1 MIKNFDEFI
10 IESEGNKQ
18 VIKYRWLDYF
28 NNRWYETKCEIV
40 SHTDKTAQIKLL
52 EFGPKGSRPG
62 RVMRVHLNS
71 LIGFD
76 DGKQK
81 PEPNLSWR
89 KYTDP
94 DLFGDKDD
102 DDDVNESKNPVER
115 QSEAKNLAEIAK
127 KYFKDKDLENAGKAW
142 CEIYDLYDDM
152 YDEDTHNEEER
163 LKLFSDFQ
171 KIMRLFTDD
180 EVFGI
185 TDYLKEKHFNK

>member
-18 VIKYRWLDYF
+18 VVKYRWLDYF
-28 NNRWYETKCEIV
+28 NNRWYETKCEVV

-94 DLFGDKDD
+94 DLFNDKDD

-115 QSEAKNLAEIAK
+115 QTEAKNLAEIAK

-163 LKLFSDFQ
+163 IKLFSDFQ

-185 TDYLKEKHFNK
+185 TDYLKEKHFGK

>member
-18 VIKYRWLDYF
+18 VVKYRWLDYF
-28 NNRWYETKCEIV
+28 NNRWYETKCEVV

-89 KYTDP
+89 RYTDP
-94 DLFGDKDD
+94 DLFNDKDD

-163 LKLFSDFQ
+163 IKLFSDFQ